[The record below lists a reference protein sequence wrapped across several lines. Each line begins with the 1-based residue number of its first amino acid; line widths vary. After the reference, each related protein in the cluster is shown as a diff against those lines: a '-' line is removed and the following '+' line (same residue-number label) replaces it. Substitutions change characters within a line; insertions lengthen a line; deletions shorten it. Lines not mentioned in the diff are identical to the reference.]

1 MKHKIITICLLFVAI
16 FLSCKK
22 EELGIL
28 GNSGNVKTPLLSR
41 ILIDNQCSNEYA
53 YTDSNL
59 ISEIK
64 SQFDFTMNHYNNL
77 GQLVTTEY
85 YTNDDIL
92 SSDNQVSTTAINSSG
107 LVTAESGN
115 KSGIITYVYN
125 DKAQLIKTTYT
136 LTSLAST
143 EYSEFT
149 YDSNNRIA
157 RQTMYWD
164 NTASGYIDYSY
175 DGNGNMMKE
184 MLFNMPSTGVA
195 ELITTTNYTFD
206 NKANPYKLLNGLMI
220 PGINTNRNNIV
231 KETNTIH
238 ISQDQG
244 PDKVQIAESSY
255 KYNTL
260 GYPISKND
268 NISFVYE

>member
-22 EELGIL
+22 EELG
-28 GNSGNVKTPLLSR
+28 NFWNPGNVKTPLLSR
-41 ILIDNQCSNEYA
+41 ILTDNQCSNEYV

-59 ISEIK
+59 ISQVK
-64 SQFDFTMNHYNNL
+64 SQFDFTMNHYNST

-92 SSDNQVSTTAINSSG
+92 SSDNQVSTTAVNGSG
-107 LVTAESGN
+107 LVTAETGI
-115 KSGIITYVYN
+115 KSGVIAYIYN
-125 DKAQLIKTTYT
+125 GNAQLIKSTYT
-136 LTSLAST
+136 LTSSAST
-143 EYSEFT
+143 EYSDFT

-175 DGNGNMMKE
+175 DGNGNLIKE

-195 ELITTTNYTFD
+195 ELITTTTYTFD
-206 NKANPYKLLNGLMI
+206 NKANPYKLLSGLRI
-220 PGINTNRNNIV
+220 PGINTNKNNIV
-231 KETNTIH
+231 KEINTIH
-238 ISQDQG
+238 LSQDQG
-244 PDKVQIAESSY
+244 PDKVQTTESSY
-255 KYNTL
+255 QYNTL
-260 GYPISKND
+260 GYPISKNG